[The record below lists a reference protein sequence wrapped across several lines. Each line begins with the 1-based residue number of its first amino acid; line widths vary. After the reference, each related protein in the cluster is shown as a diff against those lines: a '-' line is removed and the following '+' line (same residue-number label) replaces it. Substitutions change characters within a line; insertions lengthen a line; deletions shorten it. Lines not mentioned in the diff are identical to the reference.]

1 VRGFERRLALIA
13 LAGLAVRVAYAIHNR
28 DYPVQGD
35 ALTFHLEGG
44 YVADGQGFHN
54 IVNGEPTAEHPPLHI
69 LLIALV
75 DLLGGNGFLSQKLA
89 LCLVGTGTV
98 VLIGVAGRLLGG
110 DLLGLVAA
118 GIAALYPML
127 WLADGSLMSE
137 TTYAFFISAALVCAL
152 AYRRAPSLAL
162 AAGLGALI
170 ALAALTRGEGLA
182 LLVLLAVPL
191 AWRRWRHVAAVVVA
205 AVVVLAPWTIRNLTT
220 FEKPFLV
227 STNSESLWAGTN
239 CHRTYYTDQIG
250 AWVLACYGP
259 RPAGDES
266 QQAAVYR
273 DRGLRYMRDHLGR
286 LPLVVAARL
295 GRLWDLYKPWSQGT
309 FFSGLEGR
317 RPGATHK
324 GLIIYWALLPL
335 AVAGAVVLRARGRDL
350 WILLAPIVMVTLVGI
365 TTYGTTR
372 FRMAAEPSIVLLAA
386 AAVQAAVVRVRSTY
400 PRDRLADAGGRP

>member
-44 YVADGQGFHN
+44 YVAHGDGFHN

-89 LCLVGTGTV
+89 LCLVGAGTV
-98 VLIGVAGRLLGG
+98 VLIGVAGRLLAGEG
-110 DLLGLVAA
+110 LGLIAA
-118 GIAALYPML
+118 GVAALYPML

-137 TTYAFFISAALVCAL
+137 TTYAFFTSAALVCAL
-152 AYRRAPSLAL
+152 AYRRAPSLGL
-162 AAGLGALI
+162 AAALGALI

-191 AWRRWRHVAAVVVA
+191 TLRRWRHVAITILA

-220 FEKPFLV
+220 FDKPFLI

-239 CHRTYYTDQIG
+239 CDRTYYTDQIG

-266 QQAAVYR
+266 RQAAVYR
-273 DRGLRYMRDHLGR
+273 DRGVRYLRDHTGR

-295 GRLWDLYKPWSQGT
+295 GRLWDVYKPWSQGT

-317 RPGATHK
+317 RPGATHA
-324 GLIIYWALLPL
+324 GLVVYWILLPL
-335 AVAGAVVLRARGRDL
+335 ALAGAVLLRRRGRDL
-350 WILLAPIVMVTLVGI
+350 WIVMAPIVMVTLVAM

-386 AAVQAAVVRVRSTY
+386 VALQAVALRVRS
-400 PRDRLADAGGRP
+400 P